1 MPIRFLFDCSE
12 SRSKNGEINF
22 IHNSAQMIGAKK
34 VMRPFGKYLTGVRE
48 YILLISSIQT
58 IASVEENLMG

>member
-22 IHNSAQMIGAKK
+22 IHSSARMIGAKK
-34 VMRPFGKYLTGVRE
+34 LMRPFGKYFTGVRE
-48 YILLISSIQT
+48 YILLTNQYT
-58 IASVEENLMG
+58 IASVVENLMG